1 MNQPTQ
7 TLNQKVKAY
16 ERGLIEAELPN
27 HSRLDDAA
35 IALGI
40 PYKTLWRRMRSHGIS
55 R

>member
-7 TLNQKVKAY
+7 TLSQKIKAY
-16 ERGLIEAELPN
+16 ERDLIVEELPN

-35 IALGI
+35 TALGV
-40 PYKTLWRRMRSHGIS
+40 PYKTLWRRLRSHGIS

>member
-7 TLNQKVKAY
+7 TLSQKIKAY
-16 ERGLIEAELPN
+16 ERDLIVEELPN
-27 HSRLDDAA
+27 HRRLDDAA